1 MRKTIFTAL
10 VLTLCLA
17 ISVPAYAAKDK
28 KTEEKKFADDFEE
41 YRSLG
46 IGLLL
51 KEGQEHLLSGME
63 DNSQALRTEKGAAN
77 IVELSAQLDEAF
89 AIYAEE
95 KYEEAFEKFIT
106 TARAGSAEA
115 QEMVGMM
122 FAQGQGTKQ
131 DDVQALRWL
140 ERAAQNFQPLAMHH
154 VGVRYF
160 GGQGVK
166 RDVLNAAKWLSLSV
180 EFYGDD
186 TSDASE
192 RARQDLKNMMARL
205 SLREQ
210 RQVQNAVRE
219 WRTENKAGIKIWERT
234 KSQQEQIE
242 QQKAGGQQ

>member
-1 MRKTIFTAL
+1 MRKNILTAA
-10 VLTLCLA
+10 VLSLFLA
-17 ISVPAYAAKDK
+17 SPVLAEDK
-28 KTEEKKFADDFEE
+28 KSTGFADDFEE

-63 DNSQALRTEKGAAN
+63 DNSQILRTEKGAAN
-77 IVELSAQLDEAF
+77 IVELSAQMDDAY
-89 AIYAEE
+89 AVYAEE
-95 KYEEAFEKFIT
+95 KYEEAFEKFIAL
-106 TARAGSAEA
+106 ARAGSAEA

-131 DDVQALRWL
+131 DDVQALRWM
-140 ERAAQNFQPLAMHH
+140 ERAAQNFQPLSMHH

-160 GGQGVK
+160 SGQGIK

-180 EFYGDD
+180 EFYGN
-186 TSDASE
+186 DASEAAE
-192 RARQDLKNMMARL
+192 RARQDLKNMTARL

-219 WRTENKAGIKIWERT
+219 WKEENKAALKTWERT
-234 KSQQEQIE
+234 QNQKQHMQQ
-242 QQKAGGQQ
+242 QQGGQ

>member
-1 MRKTIFTAL
+1 MRKTILTAV
-10 VLTLCLA
+10 VLSMFLSA
-17 ISVPAYAAKDK
+17 PAFAENKNRSGA
-28 KTEEKKFADDFEE
+28 FADDFEE

-46 IGLLL
+46 VGLLL

-63 DNSQALRTEKGAAN
+63 DNSQVLRTEKGAAN
-77 IVELSAQLDEAF
+77 IVELSAQLDEAY
-89 AIYAEE
+89 AVYAEE

-106 TARAGSAEA
+106 IARAGSAEA

-131 DDVQALRWL
+131 DDVQAMRWL

-160 GGQGVK
+160 GGQGIK

-219 WRTENKAGIKIWERT
+219 WRTENKAGIKIWERK
-234 KSQQEQIE
+234 KSQQEQID
-242 QQKAGGQQ
+242 QKKAAGQ

>member
-1 MRKTIFTAL
+1 MRKTVFTAV
-10 VLTLCLA
+10 VLSMFLSA
-17 ISVPAYAAKDK
+17 PAFAAGKDK
-28 KTEEKKFADDFEE
+28 NAAYADDFEE
-41 YRSLG
+41 YRSVG

-63 DNSQALRTEKGAAN
+63 DNSQVLRTEKGAAN
-77 IVELSAQLDEAF
+77 IVELSAQLDEAY
-89 AIYAEE
+89 AVYAEE

-186 TSDASE
+186 TSEASE

-210 RQVQNAVRE
+210 RQVQNAVRD
-219 WRTENKAGIKIWERT
+219 WKTENKAGIKIWERT
-234 KSQQEQIE
+234 KNQQEQIE
-242 QQKAGGQQ
+242 EQKTSGK

>member
-1 MRKTIFTAL
+1 MRKIVLIAAVLSLFLVSPAL
-10 VLTLCLA
+10 A
-17 ISVPAYAAKDK
+17 QGKNKSAA
-28 KTEEKKFADDFEE
+28 FADDFEE

-51 KEGQEHLLSGME
+51 KEGQEHMLSGME
-63 DNSQALRTEKGAAN
+63 DNSQVLRTEKGAAN
-77 IVELSAQLDEAF
+77 IVELSAQLDA
-89 AIYAEE
+89 AYAVYAEE

-106 TARAGSAEA
+106 TARGGSAEA

-140 ERAAQNFQPLAMHH
+140 ERAAQNFQPLSMHH

-160 GGQGVK
+160 AGQGIK

-180 EFYGDD
+180 EFYGEDK
-186 TSDASE
+186 SEAAE
-192 RARQDLKNMMARL
+192 RARQDLNNMMARL

-219 WRTENKAGIKIWERT
+219 WKEENKAALKTWQRT
-234 KSQQEQIE
+234 KSQQEHIQ
-242 QQKAGGQQ
+242 QQKGQSDNQ